1 MTKVVDG
8 NTLQTC
14 WITNEPSK
22 TASPSLRNCY
32 GSTSDACC
40 NFVEDAM
47 IAVLQ
52 EEMETTRTHWVFHF
66 LWVALWL
73 KAGARKNEKIWQD
86 SLLIAHAIQ
95 SGTSLHEIPI
105 MQKICHQSVLN
116 SVETMRD
123 RRTHLS

>member
-47 IAVLQ
+47 IADQLTSFVPSPCQGDADHQ
-52 EEMETTRTHWVFHF
+52 ELNLYQCMACQGGDGGINDYTE
-66 LWVALWL
+66 
-73 KAGARKNEKIWQD
+73 KASATKEFVQTMVYHKNE
-86 SLLIAHAIQ
+86 
-95 SGTSLHEIPI
+95 
-105 MQKICHQSVLN
+105 
-116 SVETMRD
+116 
-123 RRTHLS
+123 